1 MQCGTLFKRLRRRQ
15 CGPKCRVILVR
26 RRYYH
31 RHITL
36 HQPYHRGNTRYYT
49 TLHNINITRY
59 QQRTYH
65 SVPTLLV
72 GQDNTSWGSED
83 SEEKQAHQLSIHGPN
98 EEYDTSKFKAIK
110 NADGPNFKMQ
120 LKHFLRLL
128 LLLVRQH
135 CKTAGLSLS

>member
-1 MQCGTLFKRLRRRQ
+1 MCGTSVSGNTFACMWPAFVIVFVLKVYNSIDTLFGWWMQCGTLFKRLRRRQ

-31 RHITL
+31 RRITL
-36 HQPYHRGNTRYYT
+36 QRGNTRYYT

-65 SVPTLLV
+65 SVPTLSV

-83 SEEKQAHQLSIHGPN
+83 SEEKQAHQLS
-98 EEYDTSKFKAIK
+98 SVVRMK
-110 NADGPNFKMQ
+110 NM
-120 LKHFLRLL
+120 
-128 LLLVRQH
+128 
-135 CKTAGLSLS
+135 TA